1 MEYLITSFLV
11 VFPIFLKLL
20 LGYGIRHMNI
30 MSDMAFK
37 QMNNVTFR
45 VFLPLLLFMNIYTA
59 DLESSISLRL
69 IGFAI
74 TALLVLFALAMLIVP
89 RFEPTNRKR
98 GVIIQAICRSNFI
111 IFGLP
116 VATTL
121 YGTES
126 AGTASVLVGVIVPF
140 INTLAVITLE
150 YFRGSK
156 PSPWKIFKGVVANPI
171 IIGAAAALV
180 MVLAN
185 FTLPAIID
193 AFFREMA
200 VIATPLAL
208 IILGGSVTFTTVKE
222 NRKQLI
228 GGIITRLVLVPLVGL
243 TAAVL
248 LGFRNAELVILMAMF
263 SSPAAVSSYTMALQM
278 EGDGDLAGQL
288 VVFTTV
294 FSIVTIFFWVYML
307 MFLNFI

>member
-1 MEYLITSFLV
+1 MQYLITSFLV

-20 LGYGIRHMNI
+20 LGFGIRHLGI

-59 DLESSISLRL
+59 DLETSVSPRL
-69 IGFAI
+69 I
-74 TALLVLFALAMLIVP
+74 VFALASLLVVFLLSMIIVP
-89 RFEPTNRKR
+89 RLEKENSKR
-98 GVIIQAICRSNFI
+98 GVLVQAICRSNFI
-111 IFGLP
+111 IFGIP

-121 YGTES
+121 YGSES
-126 AGTASVLVGVIVPF
+126 AGAASILVGAIVPF
-140 INTLAVITLE
+140 INTIAVITLE

-156 PSPWKIFKGVVANPI
+156 PSLRKIVRGVVGNPI
-171 IIGAAAALV
+171 ILGAAAALV
-180 MVLAN
+180 MVQTGLR
-185 FTLPAIID
+185 LPSVID

-200 VIATPLAL
+200 LIATPVAL
-208 IILGGSVTFTTVKE
+208 IVLGGSVTFTTVKS
-222 NRKQLI
+222 NRKQLF
-228 GGIITRLVLVPLVGL
+228 GGILSRLVLVPLLGL
-243 TAAVL
+243 SVATL
-248 LGFRNAELVILMAMF
+248 LGFRNAELVILMALF

-294 FSIVTIFFWVYML
+294 FSIITIFLWVYLL
-307 MFLNFI
+307 MFLNLI